1 MHLESEMLIY
11 WLKSNMQQA
20 NVNEVTAFVQTSFT
34 VDGIDVAFGFFLLTE
49 DFAYI
54 GWISKHETQ

>member
-1 MHLESEMLIY
+1 
-11 WLKSNMQQA
+11 MQQA